1 MKKLLLCLTAA
12 SLCTGAWG
20 APLSPKEALDAAL
33 GYGRRA
39 AIPAIKAEKSYSL
52 VWTGPGAGTYVFNSS
67 RGGYLVVSGN
77 SDFDAVIG
85 YSDSGSFDPAD
96 IPDGLAAVLRA
107 FDSQISNGLRRFSA
121 AKAAE
126 KTAIAPMMKT
136 KWNQDAPYNLL
147 TPKLNGESTLTGC
160 AATAAA
166 QVLKYRA
173 YPAKG
178 TGTASYNWT
187 SGGKTLSFDYSANP
201 FDYALMLDEYDASA
215 TAAQNNAVATLMLG
229 CGVAFK
235 MDYTTSFSG
244 ATDMEV
250 CQGLTEYLGFDKSMK
265 LLYRDF
271 YTAARWNDMVYD
283 DLKANGPML
292 YYGFSPL
299 GGHAF
304 VVDGYEGRDG
314 NDYYHLNWGWAGLSD
329 GYFMLNALN
338 PESLGLGGS
347 AGGFNIMQSAI
358 FNLLPEAQGNGKV
371 YDQLLCF
378 GFFAAGDDSYNT
390 GDTMLFGIASGLM
403 RAGFYNM
410 SLEKIRVQP
419 GIKLT
424 PAAGGAATYLPS
436 IATLSLSPGAGTDRF
451 SVKADNLPA
460 AGTYRVTPVWRYDGT
475 TEWLDMPQEV
485 YMRTAM
491 TMIIDADGNISLEA
505 LTDSSELRFNDVS
518 LSTNVIT
525 VGEPFTIS
533 YSGESHDFDEEAI
546 LTPVLINSQSAI
558 IAYAESHTIRG
569 YSGEMFEGKWQVVFN
584 GDIKPG
590 GYSVAV
596 ITEKMMSVCNPIPV
610 AVIDD
615 QTEVSW
621 EVTNVRINRQ
631 LASAEM
637 NVIAGDEMSASCRAE
652 LVSGAYSGDIAAMI
666 FDSSDN
672 IVRALAEGKEA
683 PSVPGEYATLTFKG
697 SLNGLDNS
705 KTYKVGF
712 CTLAGDRPTLISRL
726 YPFTCPD
733 AALTGIAADSDSEAV
748 YFGLFG
754 RRVDSPAPG
763 QILIRHTSEGVSKV
777 IIR

>member
-1 MKKLLLCLTAA
+1 MKRLLLCLTAA
-12 SLCTGAWG
+12 SLCAGAW
-20 APLSPKEALDAAL
+20 ATPLSPEEALRSAL
-33 GYGRRA
+33 SYGRRA

-52 VWTGPGAGTYVFNSS
+52 VWSGPDAGTYVFNSS
-67 RGGYLVVSGN
+67 RGGYLIASGN
-77 SDFDAVIG
+77 SDFDALIG

-107 FDSQISNGLRRFSA
+107 FDSQISAGLRPAPAVRASR
-121 AKAAE
+121 E
-126 KTAIAPMMKT
+126 AIAPMVRT

-166 QVLKYRA
+166 QVLKYRS

-178 TGTASYNWT
+178 TGTASYKWS
-187 SGGKTLSFDYSANP
+187 SGGKTLSFDYDTNP
-201 FDYALMLDEYDASA
+201 FDYALMLDEYDAST
-215 TAAQNNAVATLMLG
+215 TAAQNNAVANLMFG

-250 CQGLTEYLGFDKSMK
+250 CQGLSEYLGFDKSMK

-271 YTAARWNDMVYD
+271 YTADEWNNLVYA

-314 NDYYHLNWGWAGLSD
+314 YDYYHLNWGWAGLSD

-358 FNLLPEAQGNGKV
+358 FNLLPGAQGDGKV

-378 GFFAAGDDSYNT
+378 GFFAPGADRYNR
-390 GDTMLFGIASGLM
+390 GETMLFGVASGMM

-424 PAAGGAATYLPS
+424 PAGGGAPAYLS
-436 IATLSLSPGAGTDRF
+436 SVATLSLSPGAGTDRF
-451 SVKADNLPA
+451 SVKAYNLPA

-475 TEWLDMPQEV
+475 SEWADMPQEV

-491 TMIIDADGNISLEA
+491 TMTIDADGNISLEA
-505 LTDSSELRFNDVS
+505 VTDSSELRFEDVS
-518 LSTNVIT
+518 LSTSVIT
-525 VGEPFTIS
+525 VGQPFTIS
-533 YSGESHDFDEEAI
+533 YSGISHNFDEEET

-596 ITEKMMSVCNPIPV
+596 ITEKMMPVCNPIPV

-615 QTEVSW
+615 RTEVSW

-631 LASAEM
+631 LASPEM

-652 LVSGAYSGDIAAMI
+652 LISGAYSGDIAAMI
-666 FDSSDN
+666 FDASDN
-672 IVRALAEGKEA
+672 IVRALADGKDA

-712 CTLAGDRPTLISRL
+712 CTLAGDRPTLISSL

-733 AALTGIAADSDSEAV
+733 AALTDIAAGSDSEAV
-748 YFGLFG
+748 YFDLFG

-763 QILIRHTSEGVSKV
+763 QILVRLRSGSADK
-777 IIR
+777 IIIK